1 MPEGRQAITPQLE
14 VTRTEAATMEPRVR
28 TAGFG
33 CVVAVM
39 ICTLGGC
46 ADLSPTQRRA
56 ATGTVVGAAGGA
68 AIGAMAGNAAMGT
81 AIGAGAGLLGGLIYD
96 QHEKSKERAYQEG
109 VQQGQQ
115 QR

>member
-1 MPEGRQAITPQLE
+1 MPEGRQAGTPQLE
-14 VTRTEAATMEPRVR
+14 VMGMEAVTMEPLVR
-28 TAGFG
+28 TAGFR
-33 CVVAVM
+33 CLVAVM

-46 ADLSPTQRRA
+46 AELSPTQRRA
-56 ATGTVVGAAGGA
+56 GTGTIVGAAGGA

-96 QHEKSKERAYQEG
+96 QHEKSKERAYQAG